1 VWRLPGQCCHKRSII
16 CCFQH
21 QIMHQCL
28 KCKCHFWNLC
38 DPGFFVQ
45 LCSWQMKMTRRADS
59 THRELACFY
68 PKRKGICWQMSIRAY
83 IGPRITSLELRNVQF
98 PEVVGLNC
106 FFIIPNTYLFSE
118 TSDTTELSSP
128 TGNWTEGPFALVY
141 LLPWSEPCSPNK
153 ILFQRIHGSPL
164 EKESR
169 PIFAL
174 VFI

>member
-1 VWRLPGQCCHKRSII
+1 MSLLKFVRSGI
-16 CCFQH
+16 
-21 QIMHQCL
+21 
-28 KCKCHFWNLC
+28 LC
-38 DPGFFVQ
+38 AVVQ
-45 LCSWQMKMTRRADS
+45 LTNEEKELMTRRADS

-68 PKRKGICWQMSIRAY
+68 PKRKGICWQISIRAY

-106 FFIIPNTYLFSE
+106 FFYNSEYIPYLFSE
-118 TSDTTELSSP
+118 TSETTELSSP
-128 TGNWTEGPFALVY
+128 TGNWTEGPFAFLY
-141 LLPWSEPCSPNK
+141 LSPWSAPCSPNK
-153 ILFQRIHGSPL
+153 ILFHRIHGSPL